1 MNIMPLLAPGV
12 TASTLRLECANAVAG
27 LVQPRRGGADML
39 TGELL
44 YEREAGIAI
53 LTLRTEG
60 KLNAF
65 TTSMRDALTQRL
77 RELNDDPDC
86 RAVILTGADGNF
98 SAGADMAGWGEKTV
112 RDCRVRLKRGGTPL
126 IREIVAGAK
135 PVIAAVEGYAY
146 GAGLALACACDY
158 LVAADGAKFCCAFTR
173 VGFIPDLGLM
183 YTLPRRVGHTKAM
196 QMIALADTVEAERAL
211 QLGLADEIV
220 AKGGALERAKAMASR
235 YAETPPL
242 AFELVK
248 GAMSRGLEI
257 MLQAELD
264 LQPMP
269 WLSEDH
275 EEGKR
280 AFAQKR
286 KPRFKGR

>member
-1 MNIMPLLAPGV
+1 
-12 TASTLRLECANAVAG
+12 
-27 LVQPRRGGADML
+27 ML
-39 TGELL
+39 TGEVL
-44 YEREAGIAI
+44 YEREDRIAI

-65 TTSMRDALTQRL
+65 TTSMRDSLTQRL
-77 RELNDDPDC
+77 CELNDDSEC
-86 RAVILTGADGNF
+86 RAIVLTGADGNF

-112 RDCRVRLKRGGTPL
+112 RECRVRLKRGGTPL

-146 GAGLALACACDY
+146 GAGLALSCACDY
-158 LVAADGAKFCCAFTR
+158 LVAADGAKLCCAFTR

-183 YTLPRRVGHTKAM
+183 YTLPRRVGLTRAL
-196 QMIALADTVEAERAL
+196 QLIALADVVDAKRAL
-211 QLGLADEIV
+211 ELGLVDAVV
-220 AKGGALERAKAMASR
+220 AKGTALERAKAMALR
-235 YAETPPL
+235 YADAPPL

-248 GAMSRGLEI
+248 GAMSRGLDA
-257 MLQAELD
+257 MLQSELE

-280 AFAQKR
+280 AFAEKR

>member
-1 MNIMPLLAPGV
+1 
-12 TASTLRLECANAVAG
+12 
-27 LVQPRRGGADML
+27 ML
-39 TGELL
+39 TGEL
-44 YEREAGIAI
+44 EHHREDGIAT

-65 TTSMRDALTQRL
+65 TTAMRDALTLRL

-86 RAVILTGADGNF
+86 RAIILTGADGNF
-98 SAGADMAGWGEKTV
+98 SAGADLAGWAEKTV
-112 RDCRVRLKRGGTPL
+112 RECRVRLKRGGTPL
-126 IREIVAGAK
+126 IRELVAGAK

-158 LVAADGAKFCCAFTR
+158 LVAAEGAKFCCAFTR
-173 VGFIPDLGLM
+173 VGFIPDMGLM

-196 QMIALADTVEAERAL
+196 QMIALADVMDAERAL
-211 QLGLADEIV
+211 QLGLADEVV
-220 AKGGALERAKAMASR
+220 AKGGALERAKAVAGR
-235 YAETPPL
+235 YAEGPPL

-248 GAMSRGLEI
+248 SAMSRGLDV

-280 AFAQKR
+280 AFAEKR